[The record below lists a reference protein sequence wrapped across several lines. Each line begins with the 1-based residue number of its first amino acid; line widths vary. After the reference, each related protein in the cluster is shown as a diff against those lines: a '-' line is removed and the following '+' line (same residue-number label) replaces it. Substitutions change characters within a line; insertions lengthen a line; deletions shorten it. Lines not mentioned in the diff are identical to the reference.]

1 VHILEKNT
9 VTVNLEE
16 VISLHFPTDDVF
28 FSKEEQ
34 QNRLKQVEGLMTT
47 ENVMEQPMKIMFQD
61 IEGMKCICTTICGL
75 SEKEVVL
82 KNKVRIPMQR
92 ILKIEYV
99 YI

>member
-1 VHILEKNT
+1 
-9 VTVNLEE
+9 
-16 VISLHFPTDDVF
+16 
-28 FSKEEQ
+28 
-34 QNRLKQVEGLMTT
+34 MTT
-47 ENVMEQPMKIMFQD
+47 ENVMNEPIKIVFQD
-61 IEGMKCICTTICGL
+61 IEAIKCIRTTICGI

>member
-1 VHILEKNT
+1 
-9 VTVNLEE
+9 
-16 VISLHFPTDDVF
+16 
-28 FSKEEQ
+28 
-34 QNRLKQVEGLMTT
+34 MTT
-47 ENVMEQPMKIMFQD
+47 ENVMNEPIKIAFQD
-61 IEGMKCICTTICGL
+61 VEAIKCIRTTICGI

>member
-1 VHILEKNT
+1 MYILEKNT
-9 VTVNLEE
+9 TIINLEE

-47 ENVMEQPMKIMFQD
+47 ENVMEQTMKIMFQD
-61 IEGMKCICTTICGL
+61 IEGMKCICTTICGI